1 MVKGNK
7 IHLTK
12 VERENIEQ
20 LREWR
25 NNPEL
30 RRYFREY
37 RELNKDN
44 QINWYENKVL
54 GDSNQYNFE
63 VRTNTDNKLIGHCG
77 LYYINWVSRTAEFGI
92 YIGDMEYR
100 RGGYGSDTL
109 RTLIGYGVN
118 DLNMNRIWCEVWDN
132 NAALDVYKHIGF
144 VYESKLRQTYFNEGK
159 YWDAHLLGML
169 QSEYN
174 EKYK

>member
-1 MVKGNK
+1 MIKGKK
-7 IHLTK
+7 IKLTK

-30 RRYFREY
+30 RKYFREHK
-37 RELNKDN
+37 ELNKDN
-44 QINWYENKVL
+44 QINWFESKVL
-54 GDSNQYNFE
+54 GDPNQYNFE
-63 VRTNTDNKLIGHCG
+63 VRNNDNNKLIGHCG

-100 RGGYGSDTL
+100 EGGYGSDTL
-109 RTLIGYGVN
+109 RTLINYGFN

-144 VYESKLRQTYFNEGK
+144 VYEGKLRETYFNEGK

-169 QSEYN
+169 KSEYN